1 MNNRSFSGNKVT
13 KHVRYVLT
21 PDAIRRMVGHCDMRL
36 TERWKESIEGHAANP
51 PSLITRPIATT
62 TRQVEITPAVLE
74 ALRSM
79 TESRV
84 ASFPSSL

>member
-36 TERWKESIEGHAANP
+36 TERWKESIKDQAANW
-51 PSLITRPIATT
+51 PSLITRP
-62 TRQVEITPAVLE
+62 VEITPAVLE